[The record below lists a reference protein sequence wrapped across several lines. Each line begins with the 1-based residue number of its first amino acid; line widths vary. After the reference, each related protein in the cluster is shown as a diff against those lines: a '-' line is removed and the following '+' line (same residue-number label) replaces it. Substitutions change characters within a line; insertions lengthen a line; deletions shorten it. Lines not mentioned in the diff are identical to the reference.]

1 MNPLIPQLYKTI
13 NFNKF
18 QLFYR
23 EHKYRE
29 TKDTPDLATMHGPV
43 YDSGRS
49 HGYTQAEQVVVDQI
63 PLHGPVKLLR
73 NILIKITQPISI
85 FTDL

>member
-1 MNPLIPQLYKTI
+1 MPQNKIAIYTTSI
-13 NFNKF
+13 NFNF
-18 QLFYR
+18 FR

-63 PLHGPVKLLR
+63 PLHGPVK
-73 NILIKITQPISI
+73 
-85 FTDL
+85 